1 MMNTS
6 IGMEKSK
13 PPVTPVAKENQNGSS
28 SRSQKNGNNPKM
40 VETIVKNIGKI
51 L

>member
-1 MMNTS
+1 MRA
-6 IGMEKSK
+6 GMEKTN

-28 SRSQKNGNNPKM
+28 LKKKKNGISPI
-40 VETIVKNIGKI
+40 IVDATVRSIGII